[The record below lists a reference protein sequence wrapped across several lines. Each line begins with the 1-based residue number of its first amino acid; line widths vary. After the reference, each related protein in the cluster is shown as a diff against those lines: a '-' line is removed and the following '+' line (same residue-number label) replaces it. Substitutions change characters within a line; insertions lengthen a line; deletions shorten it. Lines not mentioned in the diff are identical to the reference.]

1 MSGGLPVVRR
11 PAASRGRSQE
21 RMSAASLRDRL
32 TRLGAPPSPR
42 PRPVRLLPRGFEE
55 VATRFGTA
63 VVRLDVIP
71 LPLLDPHPGNVA
83 YLDTETTGLSGG
95 PGTPGFAAPAP
106 PPRGCGLPAAP
117 IFLPAPGLDAAPAG
131 A

>member
-71 LPLLDPHPGNVA
+71 LPPLDPHPGNVA
-83 YLDTETTGLSGG
+83 YLDTD
-95 PGTPGFAAPAP
+95 TPGLTRGSATLVLAAAAARPI
-106 PPRGCGLPAAP
+106 RCGLRGAQHV
-117 IFLPAPGLDAAPAG
+117 LP
-131 A
+131 